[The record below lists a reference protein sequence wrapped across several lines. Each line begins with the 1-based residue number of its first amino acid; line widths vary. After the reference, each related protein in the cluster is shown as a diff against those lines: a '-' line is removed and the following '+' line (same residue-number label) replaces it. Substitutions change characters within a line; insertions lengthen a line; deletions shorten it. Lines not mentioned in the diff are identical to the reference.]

1 MAVSDKAVTTTPV
14 DNWEKV
20 EIPEAPVRLVWEAPG
35 DIFIGTYQGEEKAGI
50 DPENG
55 RPFSK
60 YVFTDPDG
68 VRVAVDQSSAVRD
81 GMTRGNVRIGDEVR
95 LSYVSDTDTG
105 QQSPRRD
112 ITVEV
117 KRNTPVRT
125 GSVVAGRY
133 TPKRSA

>member
-1 MAVSDKAVTTTPV
+1 MAVSDKTATTAPV

-20 EIPEAPVRLVWEAPG
+20 EIPEAPVRLVWEGPG
-35 DIFIGTYQGEEKAGI
+35 DTFTGTYQGEEKAGI

-55 RPFSK
+55 RAFSK
-60 YVFTDPDG
+60 YIFTDPDG
-68 VRVAVDQSSAVRD
+68 VKVAVDQSSTVRE

-95 LSYVSDTDTG
+95 LTYVSDTDTG

-125 GSVVAGRY
+125 GAAVTGRY